1 MQSTNKSDLLQAPA
15 PLSID
20 GMVTAWQIFSCND
33 VQGVKK
39 SSLDSN
45 ERRFELQTPQFKFV
59 LDRKRVSKSLCEI
72 HEGIKQPVRIKSGHF
87 HESLKHEEGQKLRL
101 LEIIHLS

>member
-33 VQGVKK
+33 VQGVK
-39 SSLDSN
+39 
-45 ERRFELQTPQFKFV
+45 
-59 LDRKRVSKSLCEI
+59 
-72 HEGIKQPVRIKSGHF
+72 
-87 HESLKHEEGQKLRL
+87 
-101 LEIIHLS
+101 